1 MQESEGTIQ
10 VEKWLSGQQQE
21 KAGEVRR

>member
-10 VEKWLSGQQQE
+10 AEKWLSGQQQE